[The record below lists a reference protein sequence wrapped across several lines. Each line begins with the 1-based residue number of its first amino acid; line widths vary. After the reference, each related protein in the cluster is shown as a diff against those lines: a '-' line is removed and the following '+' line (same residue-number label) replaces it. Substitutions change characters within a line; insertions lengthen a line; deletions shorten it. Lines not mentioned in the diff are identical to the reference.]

1 MKKRHE
7 NGLNQ
12 LLEKVAYEGL
22 AVVPKWQMAL
32 WYDQD
37 RFTVGIRRDV
47 RERWIELASEL
58 SWIEEKPLHFVEIK
72 TDIVLMHNPAFYE
85 HDE

>member
-7 NGLNQ
+7 NELNG
-12 LLEKVAYEGL
+12 LLEKIAYEGL
-22 AVVPKWQMAL
+22 AVIPKWQMSL

-58 SWIEEKPLHFVEIK
+58 PWIEEKPLHFVEIK
-72 TDIVLMHNPAFYE
+72 TDIVLMHNPTFYK

>member
-7 NGLNQ
+7 NELNQ

-22 AVVPKWQMAL
+22 AMVPKWQMSL

-47 RERWIELASEL
+47 RERWIELASTRHSTSTTSRQKKSPRARRQFLYFAE
-58 SWIEEKPLHFVEIK
+58 
-72 TDIVLMHNPAFYE
+72 
-85 HDE
+85 

>member
-7 NGLNQ
+7 NELNQ
-12 LLEKVAYEGL
+12 LLEKIAYEGL
-22 AVVPKWQMAL
+22 AVIPKWQMAL

-58 SWIEEKPLHFVEIK
+58 PWIEEKPLHFVEIK
-72 TDIVLMHNPAFYE
+72 TDIVLMHNPVFYE